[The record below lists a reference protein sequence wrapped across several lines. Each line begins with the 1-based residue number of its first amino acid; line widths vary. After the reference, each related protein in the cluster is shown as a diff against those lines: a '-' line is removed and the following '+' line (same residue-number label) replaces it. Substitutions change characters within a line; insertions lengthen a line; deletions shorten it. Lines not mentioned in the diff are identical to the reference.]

1 MESPAGEGAAPL
13 PAADTAAPPDT
24 PDTTTAAGSAAAP
37 DRQPDDD
44 PHALPPAWRDPA
56 APADAPADPLPFIG
70 ATPATHRGLLVHA
83 PAVVGLVLALLRD
96 EPALA
101 TALFDATW
109 SPDDPLRTQLHDR
122 TARLTRW
129 ADATLLASDAPES
142 VTEDHEWRDRIVELS
157 DLLLPML
164 PLLFTPEL
172 VEAELQMDADL
183 STAGALRKLTAF
195 ARTAPQPAPILAPMV
210 IAALIGIR
218 PAADL
223 ADQLAIPGADERQL
237 LRRLQE
243 RYDGWEAPTWAAII
257 RVTAAAW
264 REASPWRRLLLHA
277 QLDRLRFVGMAP
289 PEPLDEAAAAPVPEP
304 ADPRLAAEL
313 DEAKRALA
321 RAGVD
326 LNAARADAAEAQA
339 LRRQLEE
346 GRIKQQRT
354 AERRDLLEQRL
365 TAAEEELRQLR
376 QSLAAAE
383 HERDHWRRTATGEPE
398 ADDADDD
405 PAPAP
410 APVPDAP
417 PVPADLL
424 AGYRVALFTGHEN
437 AGVRAKMLDTLRG
450 IGAGDDAQVHLI
462 RGATRGR
469 AQYGEGDLVLVD
481 CRFVSHKE
489 TELLETRVGPDALLL
504 NLHRGTGGLQ
514 AELGARLHRDAN
526 GTLSLKR

>member
-1 MESPAGEGAAPL
+1 MSLTPAGEGAAPL
-13 PAADTAAPPDT
+13 PSSAADAE
-24 PDTTTAAGSAAAP
+24 
-37 DRQPDDD
+37 RQPDDD
-44 PHALPPAWRDPA
+44 PRTLPPAWRDPA
-56 APADAPADPLPFIG
+56 APADAPVDPLPFIG

-109 SPDDPLRTQLHDR
+109 SPDDPLRPQLHDR

-129 ADATLLASDAPES
+129 VDATVLAPDAPES
-142 VTEDHEWRDRIVELS
+142 ATEDHEWRDRIVELS

-172 VEAELQMDADL
+172 VEAELRMDADL

-195 ARTAPQPAPILAPMV
+195 VRTAPQPAPILAPMV
-210 IAALIGIR
+210 VAALIGIR

-223 ADQLAIPGADERQL
+223 ADQLAMPGADERQL

-243 RYDGWEAPTWAAII
+243 RYDGWEAPTWTAII
-257 RVTAAAW
+257 RVTASAW

-277 QLDRLRFVGMAP
+277 QLDRLRYVGMAP
-289 PEPLDEAAAAPVPEP
+289 PEPLDGTDAPAPIEP
-304 ADPRLAAEL
+304 TDPRLSAEL
-313 DEAKRALA
+313 DEARRALA
-321 RAGVD
+321 RTGVE
-326 LNAARADAAEAQA
+326 LNAARTEAAESQA

-346 GRIKQQRT
+346 ARIKQQRT

-365 TAAEEELRQLR
+365 ATADEELRQLR

-383 HERDHWRRTATGEPE
+383 HERDHWRRTASGEPE

-405 PAPAP
+405 PAPVV
-410 APVPDAP
+410 VPDAP

-437 AGVRAKMLDTLRG
+437 AGVRAKMLATLRG
-450 IGAGDDAQVHLI
+450 IGAGEDAQVHLI

-514 AELGARLHRDAN
+514 AELGARLAKTAE
-526 GTLSLKR
+526 GKLTLRR